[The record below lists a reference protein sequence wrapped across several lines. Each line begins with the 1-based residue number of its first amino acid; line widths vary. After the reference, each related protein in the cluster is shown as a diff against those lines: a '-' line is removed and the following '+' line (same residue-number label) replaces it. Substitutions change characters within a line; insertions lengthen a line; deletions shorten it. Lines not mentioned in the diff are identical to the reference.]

1 MNAAAAAAAATT
13 TTTASAVLHGVRMF
27 EHRQRRRCR
36 YFDVVDTTSL
46 PALAQI
52 YLPCRWLKGP
62 FTRTLRVPAL
72 CIAMRCCARDSSS
85 VYFSG
90 GIRKYVYATLRAFA
104 LRKFLPAQRSNA
116 QSAQRMRERPLTL
129 YIA

>member
-13 TTTASAVLHGVRMF
+13 TTTSSAVLHGVRMF

-52 YLPCRWLKGP
+52 YPPCCWLKGP
-62 FTRTLRVPAL
+62 FTH
-72 CIAMRCCARDSSS
+72 
-85 VYFSG
+85 
-90 GIRKYVYATLRAFA
+90 TLRASA
-104 LRKFLPAQRSNA
+104 LRW
-116 QSAQRMRERPLTL
+116 
-129 YIA
+129 